1 MKSILVDLKKSLLV
15 TLIFGAICCGL
26 YPLAVYGL
34 GQALFRHQADGSLIE
49 KDGKIIGSELLGQP
63 FNSDKYFHP
72 RPSAAG
78 TGYDATSSGG
88 TNLGPTS
95 QKLSDNVKAAIAQY
109 RKENNLPDT
118 AMVPSDAVSSSAS
131 GLDPHISPANAKIQV
146 ARVAAARNLDR
157 AKVEALVEQSTDK
170 PNLGFLGDPGVNV
183 LKLNLAL
190 DGASS
195 K

>member
-1 MKSILVDLKKSLLV
+1 MKSILLDLKKSLLV
-15 TLIFGAICCGL
+15 TLIFGIICCGL

-34 GQALFRHQADGSLIE
+34 GQAFFRRQANGSLIE

-63 FNSDKYFHP
+63 FSSDKYFHP

-109 RKENNLPDT
+109 RKENNLPDA
-118 AMVPSDAVSSSAS
+118 AMVPSDAVSASAS
-131 GLDPHISPANAKIQV
+131 GLDPHISPANAKNQV
-146 ARVAAARNLDR
+146 GRVAAARKLDR
-157 AKVEALVEQSTDK
+157 AKVEALVEQYTDK
-170 PNLGFLGDPGVNV
+170 PGLGFLGDPGVNV

-190 DGASS
+190 DGAL
-195 K
+195 